1 MSTTVRN
8 LITNTVRTGA
18 ELALTAGFVLLLFA
32 FYLLVWTNQ
41 QTAAAQNDLL
51 KEFRE
56 ADRTEVLKERPSA
69 GDGVAVM
76 HVPRFGKDWERVVV
90 EGVAVDDLRDG
101 PGRFSD
107 SAMPGKR
114 GNFAVA
120 GHRATHGEPF
130 ADMDKLVPG
139 DVVVVETATE
149 FLTYTVDS
157 NQIIPPTQMDILAD
171 VPGNPDLKP
180 KKNQRF
186 LTLITCHPRWGSTE
200 RIAVVAQLTERR
212 AVEAGPPPTID

>member
-1 MSTTVRN
+1 VSRTLRN
-8 LITNTVRTGA
+8 LITNTVRVGA

-41 QTAAAQNDLL
+41 QTAAAQANLL
-51 KEFRE
+51 EEFRKE
-56 ADRTEVLKERPSA
+56 DKGAVLRERPSA

-76 HVPRFGKDWERVVV
+76 HIPQFGKDWEKVIV
-90 EGVAVDDLRDG
+90 EGVAVEDLRDG
-101 PGRFSD
+101 PGHFSE

-130 ADMDKLVPG
+130 ARLDELEKG
-139 DVVVVETATE
+139 DVVVVETAKE

-157 NQIIPPTQMDILAD
+157 NQIVPPTTLELLAE
-171 VPGNPDLKP
+171 VPGHPDLKATR
-180 KKNQRF
+180 NQRF

-200 RIAVVAQLTERR
+200 RMAVVAQLTERR
-212 AVEAGPPPTID
+212 AIEAGPPPGVA